1 MAAYIFDRLR
11 ELGEK
16 NAYPLHMPGHKRNL
30 RFMPYDFRIYDIT
43 ETEQTDNLH
52 KPEGII
58 AYAQKAMAELL
69 GADSS
74 YFIVNGGS
82 GGMIASILACCNP
95 GDNVLVA
102 GNCHK
107 SVYSGLVMSGV
118 NPIYISPQIT
128 EEGLC
133 GGISIRDIFRAFDDY
148 DIKAMII
155 TSPTYEGFTC
165 DVKTIADVVHK
176 HNSIL
181 IVDES
186 HGAHFIFSDR
196 FPKCALS
203 QGADVVVNSWH
214 KTLPCLNQAAVLSTK
229 GGRVDIDR
237 LKETVSMINTTSP
250 SYPIMAS
257 LDYAR
262 DLLSRDKNLF
272 TQYLETLADARH
284 ELTHCKT
291 LKLVNDSIKGQ
302 HDIADVDI
310 SRFTIMVRTDITGV
324 RLGKILLDKY
334 NMQVELAGFH
344 HIVAL
349 TTVADDPRGIKKFVK
364 TITELDKKLERKYIE
379 KIPMTSAPV
388 TVPTMT
394 PRDVYFSSKEAVDME
409 SAVGRIAA
417 VSVIPYPPGIPV
429 VPMGQII
436 TQEHIDT
443 VNKLRAAGIS
453 IMGIENN
460 NIITVRK

>member
-1 MAAYIFDRLR
+1 
-11 ELGEK
+11 
-16 NAYPLHMPGHKRNL
+16 
-30 RFMPYDFRIYDIT
+30 MPYDFRIYDIT

-52 KPEGII
+52 KPDGII
-58 AYAQKAMAELL
+58 ADAQKAMAEFL

-186 HGAHFIFSDR
+186 HGAHFS
-196 FPKCALS
+196 A
-203 QGADVVVNSWH
+203 
-214 KTLPCLNQAAVLSTK
+214 QAHLRQNAP
-229 GGRVDIDR
+229 
-237 LKETVSMINTTSP
+237 SP
-250 SYPIMAS
+250 F
-257 LDYAR
+257 L
-262 DLLSRDKNLF
+262 
-272 TQYLETLADARH
+272 
-284 ELTHCKT
+284 
-291 LKLVNDSIKGQ
+291 
-302 HDIADVDI
+302 
-310 SRFTIMVRTDITGV
+310 
-324 RLGKILLDKY
+324 
-334 NMQVELAGFH
+334 
-344 HIVAL
+344 
-349 TTVADDPRGIKKFVK
+349 
-364 TITELDKKLERKYIE
+364 
-379 KIPMTSAPV
+379 
-388 TVPTMT
+388 
-394 PRDVYFSSKEAVDME
+394 
-409 SAVGRIAA
+409 
-417 VSVIPYPPGIPV
+417 
-429 VPMGQII
+429 
-436 TQEHIDT
+436 
-443 VNKLRAAGIS
+443 
-453 IMGIENN
+453 
-460 NIITVRK
+460 